1 MQRYELVSLVTSR
14 HGTGSIPDLMSILTV
29 PPLTS
34 FRRSIAKCRPTFSPV
49 LTTIGSG
56 STLTS
61 SLSKLASVI
70 SGSQTLTTMAEAVA
84 IQKTDARKSFI
95 LKIVS
100 RIALTFCSQL
110 DDAKGLL
117 NLIYM
122 FIKIIILI
130 TSRSNFDKIKG
141 ILTLES

>member
-1 MQRYELVSLVTSR
+1 MKIMQRYKFVLLITSR
-14 HGTGSIPDLMSILTV
+14 HGTGSKPDLMSILTV

-61 SLSKLASVI
+61 RLSKLASVI
-70 SGSQTLTTMAEAVA
+70 SGSQTFTTMAEAVA
-84 IQKTDARKSFI
+84 IQKRDARKSFI
-95 LKIVS
+95 LKVVG
-100 RIALTFCSQL
+100 RVAMTFFSQL
-110 DDAKGLL
+110 DDAQGLL

-122 FIKIIILI
+122 FIKNNNPDNKLI
-130 TSRSNFDKIKG
+130 KF
-141 ILTLES
+141 